1 MFITEFANKILGNLR
16 ERGETLDRELL
27 EGAAD
32 DYISY
37 REKVRARREIVQSIE
52 MVVKLRDTFDPD
64 AGDDDMRLTD
74 EDDTE

>member
-1 MFITEFANKILGNLR
+1 MFITEFAKKIRDDLLDR
-16 ERGETLDRELL
+16 KASLDRELL

-37 REKVRARREIVQSIE
+37 REKVRARREIVQTIE
-52 MVVKLRDTFDPD
+52 MVVKLQNTFDPD
-64 AGDDDMRLTD
+64 AGDDDMLLTD